1 MEFGFETV
9 GNATL
14 ICNDNGPVLVTDPW
28 LGGSAYFGSWGMSH
42 QIPEAQMGA
51 IQESRNIWISHGHP
65 DHLSLDSLLPLRDKR
80 IFVSDHVGHRI
91 ADFLIGAGFNTIV
104 LKDRQWV
111 ELSPRIRIQALAHYY
126 QDSILLVD
134 LGDTLI
140 INMNDTP
147 LTVWGGYIQRIAK
160 HYKRV
165 VLLQLN
171 CFGDPDMNNFFDE
184 SGKRIESEAAKRPSI
199 GRDIAHHM
207 KRLGANIAVPFSSLH
222 RYQRSDSVWANDLTP
237 RLDEYSIGFD
247 PHVGQLLPA
256 FVSYDLIRDEY
267 APLKPQA
274 CPDNVLDPKAF
285 GDDWDEGLSI
295 EDWAVVRAY
304 FERRPLIG
312 KQLNFLRLIVGGDEH
327 VIRWSSRERS
337 GVTFEVPRGSL
348 MTAVKYAVFDDLFIG
363 NFMRTTLHGKL
374 QTTGLQPAVN
384 PYLGK
389 WADNGLAETMSDV
402 RDYHLEYFKRVPL
415 PYLLGRLDER
425 ACYAIK
431 AHVSRDSNAHEFL
444 RWMRRN
450 VHA

>member
-147 LTVWGGYIQRIAK
+147 LTVWVGTS
-160 HYKRV
+160 
-165 VLLQLN
+165 
-171 CFGDPDMNNFFDE
+171 
-184 SGKRIESEAAKRPSI
+184 SGSRSTTSE
-199 GRDIAHHM
+199 
-207 KRLGANIAVPFSSLH
+207 LFSSN
-222 RYQRSDSVWANDLTP
+222 S
-237 RLDEYSIGFD
+237 
-247 PHVGQLLPA
+247 
-256 FVSYDLIRDEY
+256 
-267 APLKPQA
+267 
-274 CPDNVLDPKAF
+274 
-285 GDDWDEGLSI
+285 
-295 EDWAVVRAY
+295 
-304 FERRPLIG
+304 
-312 KQLNFLRLIVGGDEH
+312 
-327 VIRWSSRERS
+327 
-337 GVTFEVPRGSL
+337 
-348 MTAVKYAVFDDLFIG
+348 TA
-363 NFMRTTLHGKL
+363 
-374 QTTGLQPAVN
+374 
-384 PYLGK
+384 
-389 WADNGLAETMSDV
+389 S
-402 RDYHLEYFKRVPL
+402 
-415 PYLLGRLDER
+415 
-425 ACYAIK
+425 AIPI
-431 AHVSRDSNAHEFL
+431 
-444 RWMRRN
+444 
-450 VHA
+450 